1 MITDCE
7 KCANK
12 DTDICKSC
20 AETSGGKPS
29 MFKESEKK
37 EDSEE

>member
-20 AETSGGKPS
+20 AETSDGKPS
-29 MFKESEKK
+29 MFKQSEK
-37 EDSEE
+37 EASEE